1 MTKALVFGASGY
13 IGTHLVPCLA
23 ARGMSVRAAARRR
36 AALEARGWPD
46 TVEIVAADAQ
56 QPATL
61 AAALEGVDVA
71 WYLVHSMAA
80 GADFPRLDRQAAEN
94 FRDAAAKAGVKRI
107 VYLGGLQPAG
117 DASAH
122 LASRGETGDILR
134 AGPVPVTE
142 VRAGIIIGP
151 GSAAFEV
158 IRDLVF
164 HLPVLLT
171 PRWVRS
177 HSQPIA
183 LDNVLEYLA
192 RLPDFPEA
200 AGAIYD
206 VGGPEVLTYEQLMR
220 DFAGL
225 VGRSPLIVP
234 VPVLT
239 PQLSSYWL
247 NFVTAVPTNVARALI
262 DGLEHDVLADDAA
275 IRALIPLEL
284 RTYRDAARDAL
295 ALERAGE
302 PGERWTEGSM
312 LYRRNRPD
320 FAFYAKRMGS
330 ETTTAAPIAAVWK
343 RDRDDRRRERLLLP
357 RRAVEGPRL
366 PGRADRRHRPRARA
380 PRSAGRGGG
389 RRHRLLARRRGRAR
403 AAPDADRRNEAAR
416 LGGARVR
423 GRART
428 RRPHPDR
435 RHRLL
440 PSRRGPRARLLGGAG
455 PRARRAV
462 RGPGARD
469 RRAGR
474 ARDGAGRRGRV
485 APRGEFLGRRR
496 LAHGQRRGPVVQS
509 GPDPGG
515 VTAGRAPRA
524 PVPPSTDWQAW

>member
-94 FRDAAAKAGVKRI
+94 FRDAAARAGVKRI

-183 LDNVLEYLA
+183 LENVLEYLA

-330 ETTTAAPIAAVWK
+330 ETTTAAPIAAVWNEIATIGGENGYYFLDALWK
-343 RDRDDRRRERLLLP
+343 ARGCLDELTGGTGLARGRRDPQAVAVGDAIDFWRVVGVEPGRRLTLIAEMK
-357 RRAVEGPRL
+357 L
-366 PGRADRRHRPRARA
+366 PGSAALEFEVEPA
-380 PRSAGRGGG
+380 PAGRTRIVVTAYFHPAGAPGLVYWAALGPVHAVLFGG
-389 RRHRLLARRRGRAR
+389 LVRAIAER
-403 AAPDADRRNEAAR
+403 AE
-416 LGGARVR
+416 
-423 GRART
+423 RAT
-428 RRPHPDR
+428 
-435 RHRLL
+435 
-440 PSRRGPRARLLGGAG
+440 AQ
-455 PRARRAV
+455 
-462 RGPGARD
+462 
-469 RRAGR
+469 
-474 ARDGAGRRGRV
+474 DGAN
-485 APRGEFLGRRR
+485 ASPLE
-496 LAHGQRRGPVVQS
+496 ANP
-509 GPDPGG
+509 
-515 VTAGRAPRA
+515 
-524 PVPPSTDWQAW
+524 